1 MYEYNPDDWVIKHND
16 TEEQQYQR
24 LVNKLP
30 SLMRVEETFN
40 RIAKEV
46 KDERHSKDIEHH

>member
-16 TEEQQYQR
+16 TEDQQYQR

-30 SLMRVEETFN
+30 MLLRVEETFK
-40 RIAKEV
+40 RIATEV
-46 KDERHSKDIEHH
+46 KDERNSKDIEHH